1 MAPVL
6 RLSRVEGENNI
17 MKKILTTALFLGVLA
32 AFKAP
37 PAIAQ
42 IQVNISLG
50 GFYDELSPYGEWVD
64 CSYGDCWVPEQV
76 DAGWQPYSNGEWIY
90 TDYGWTWVSYDP
102 WGEDPYHYGTWTYLD
117 RYGWAWVPGTVWAPA
132 WVTWSYSDRYVG
144 WAPLP
149 PNYSFGYSGYSGRPI
164 VLASN
169 RYVFVPTNRFIG
181 SNVRTSRI
189 APQQTATIFR
199 QTTPITRF
207 GVTGGI
213 VRNTALPIDRI
224 QRATRSR
231 IETRTIRTAPRPI
244 SGWTRDSRR
253 QVSIIAPAQEVRRVF
268 ASRPQRGSRS
278 GAPATGNEGGRMNR
292 RTDVRQQPQAA
303 PQVQPGTLYRDRGGR
318 NRHPQAAPQPVAPEQ
333 AQPAY
338 RERGRGRPEARQQAA
353 PREAQPQVA
362 PPQVAPVQ
370 AQPHPQEYRGK
381 PSKEQRQGQ
390 GQGPGQGQGRGK
402 NKGKNKDKPE

>member
-1 MAPVL
+1 
-6 RLSRVEGENNI
+6 
-17 MKKILTTALFLGVLA
+17 MKKLLITAAVLGVLA
-32 AFKAP
+32 MGFSAP
-37 PAIAQ
+37 PATAQ
-42 IQVNISLG
+42 IQVNVSIG
-50 GFYDELSPYGEWVD
+50 NFYDELSPYGEWVG
-64 CSYGDCWVPEQV
+64 CSYGDCWVPGQV

-90 TDYGWTWVSYDP
+90 TDYGWTWVSSDP

-132 WVTWSYSDRYVG
+132 WVTWSYSDNYVG

-169 RYVFVPTNRFIG
+169 QYVFVPTNRFIG
-181 SNVRTSRI
+181 SNVRTYRI
-189 APQQTATIFR
+189 APQQSSVIFR

-224 QRATRSR
+224 QRATRTR

-253 QVSIIAPAQEVRRVF
+253 QVSIIAPAQEVRQVI
-268 ASRPQRGSRS
+268 ASRPQRGSGS
-278 GAPATGNEGGRMNR
+278 GAGSEGGRMNR
-292 RTDVRQQPQAA
+292 RTDARQQPQALPQAQRNTNVPVYRDRGRRDRRTEPQAA
-303 PQVQPGTLYRDRGGR
+303 PQVQRQPAM
-318 NRHPQAAPQPVAPEQ
+318 PAQARPNSNA
-333 AQPAY
+333 PAY

-353 PREAQPQVA
+353 PREPQPQAA
-362 PPQVAPVQ
+362 PPQ
-370 AQPHPQEYRGK
+370 AQPNPQEYRGK

-390 GQGPGQGQGRGK
+390 GQGQGQGRGK
-402 NKGKNKDKPE
+402 GKGKNKDKPE